1 MNRTEAREWVVKMLY
16 QYDVSRLPISKIFEN
31 FYKENDPGEQKEYI
45 ENTVIG
51 AIEHL
56 EEIDKEIERY
66 SQNWALNRMPKID
79 LAILRCSIYEMQYG
93 NIPVN
98 ISINEAVEIAKKYST
113 EDSPAFI
120 NGLLGAFVRDEG
132 LEEGES
138 NDNWW

>member
-1 MNRTEAREWVVKMLY
+1 
-16 QYDVSRLPISKIFEN
+16 
-31 FYKENDPGEQKEYI
+31 I

-138 NDNWW
+138 NDN

>member
-1 MNRTEAREWVVKMLY
+1 
-16 QYDVSRLPISKIFEN
+16 
-31 FYKENDPGEQKEYI
+31 
-45 ENTVIG
+45 
-51 AIEHL
+51 
-56 EEIDKEIERY
+56 
-66 SQNWALNRMPKID
+66 
-79 LAILRCSIYEMQYG
+79 MQYG

-138 NDNWW
+138 NDN

>member
-1 MNRTEAREWVVKMLY
+1 
-16 QYDVSRLPISKIFEN
+16 
-31 FYKENDPGEQKEYI
+31 
-45 ENTVIG
+45 
-51 AIEHL
+51 
-56 EEIDKEIERY
+56 
-66 SQNWALNRMPKID
+66 MPKID

-138 NDNWW
+138 NDN